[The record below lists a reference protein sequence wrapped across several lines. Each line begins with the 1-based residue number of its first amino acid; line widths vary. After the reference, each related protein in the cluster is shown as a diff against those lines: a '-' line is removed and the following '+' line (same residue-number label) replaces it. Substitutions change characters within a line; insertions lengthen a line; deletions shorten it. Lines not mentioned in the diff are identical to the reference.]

1 MEQKKAPINLDELQS
16 VLDTLNGLTLT
27 QLQELRAERSGQQWE
42 GLRYLIDVVIERNEY
57 KK

>member
-1 MEQKKAPINLDELQS
+1 MEKKAPISMDELQS

-27 QLQELRAERSGQQWE
+27 QLQALKAERVGEQWA